1 MAGEEGKAKTTIG
14 RKISV
19 KLAGVTVTVLLSLT
33 LLLVTFS
40 QRSLEHELMG
50 RVAQV
55 VSHAQY
61 SLATAL
67 WQFNETYV
75 SDYLDSLFISTD
87 VIFVEVVAEGAV
99 VATKTREGVAGEGFS
114 DFRSSHQY
122 LSESAVI
129 SYGKHPVGVF
139 NVAVSRERMSR
150 ALYNETLSA
159 FILMVSM
166 VAAIIVTTLYLTRRY
181 VFTPLKNLQASAAR
195 IAEGCLDEP
204 IDLVSRDEIGELSRH
219 LDLMRVNIRRSFE
232 EVRKADA
239 LRKAKARLE
248 REIEERGKVEATLKA
263 SLFEKEVLLKEVH
276 HRVKNNLQ
284 VIQSLLRLQESRLE
298 SAELKAP
305 FLDSENR
312 IQAMALVHESLYRS
326 ESLVAVD
333 LDHYVHR
340 LLTGLFASHGVMAER
355 FHRHVNIAPVHLDM
369 DQTIACG
376 LIVTELVSNCL
387 KHAFA
392 DVEEGMVSVTLLRG
406 PEGGHELKVWDNGR
420 GMPMDVETRDP
431 ESLGLKLVRLLVED
445 QLEGE
450 LRVEGNKGACFTV
463 LF

>member
-181 VFTPLKNLQASAAR
+181 VLPL
-195 IAEGCLDEP
+195 
-204 IDLVSRDEIGELSRH
+204 
-219 LDLMRVNIRRSFE
+219 
-232 EVRKADA
+232 
-239 LRKAKARLE
+239 
-248 REIEERGKVEATLKA
+248 
-263 SLFEKEVLLKEVH
+263 
-276 HRVKNNLQ
+276 
-284 VIQSLLRLQESRLE
+284 
-298 SAELKAP
+298 
-305 FLDSENR
+305 
-312 IQAMALVHESLYRS
+312 
-326 ESLVAVD
+326 
-333 LDHYVHR
+333 
-340 LLTGLFASHGVMAER
+340 
-355 FHRHVNIAPVHLDM
+355 
-369 DQTIACG
+369 
-376 LIVTELVSNCL
+376 
-387 KHAFA
+387 
-392 DVEEGMVSVTLLRG
+392 
-406 PEGGHELKVWDNGR
+406 
-420 GMPMDVETRDP
+420 
-431 ESLGLKLVRLLVED
+431 
-445 QLEGE
+445 
-450 LRVEGNKGACFTV
+450 
-463 LF
+463 